1 MVEFKVVVNDT
12 KKGVSHQVQVSG
24 HHANS
29 LIGKK
34 IGDEVDGIFIS
45 LPGYKLQITGGTD
58 KNGFAMRS
66 DFPGMARRRLLLSNS
81 KGFNAQEKGIRKKKS
96 IRGNTVNQDVVQINM
111 KVTKYSSRPI
121 EKLIEAKEKSKTDEK
136 EKPEEK
142 PKEKPEEKPEEKVEE
157 KPEEKVEEKPEE
169 KVEEKVEEETKKE
182 ATPEEPKEE
191 KKEEI
196 KEDK

>member
-58 KNGFAMRS
+58 KNGFAMRR
-66 DFPGMARRRLLLSNS
+66 DLQGITRRRLLLSKS
-81 KGFNAQEKGIRKKKS
+81 KGFNANEKGIRKKKS
-96 IRGNTVNQDVVQINM
+96 VRGNTVNQDVVQINM

-121 EKLIEAKEKSKTDEK
+121 ENLIEADEK
-136 EKPEEK
+136 TKSDTK
-142 PKEKPEEKPEEKVEE
+142 EKPEEKVEKE
-157 KPEEKVEEKPEE
+157 VKEQ
-169 KVEEKVEEETKKE
+169 ETKEQPKD
-182 ATPEEPKEE
+182 EPKEE
-191 KKEEI
+191 KKE
-196 KEDK
+196 

>member
-12 KKGVSHQVQVSG
+12 KNGKSHQVQVSG

-58 KNGFAMRS
+58 KDGFSMKS
-66 DFPGMARRRLLLSNS
+66 DLPGMGRRRLLLSKS
-81 KGFNAQEKGIRKKKS
+81 KGFNPPEDGMRKKKS
-96 IRGNTVNQDVVQINM
+96 VRGNTVNQDVVQINM

-121 EKLIEAKEKSKTDEK
+121 ENLIQAKEKSESD
-136 EKPEEK
+136 
-142 PKEKPEEKPEEKVEE
+142 
-157 KPEEKVEEKPEE
+157 
-169 KVEEKVEEETKKE
+169 KKE
-182 ATPEEPKEE
+182 EDKEEVKEGPKEEPKEE
-191 KKEEI
+191 KTEEVKDEKKEKNEG
-196 KEDK
+196 EQE

>member
-12 KKGVSHQVQVSG
+12 KSGKSYQIPVSG

-58 KNGFAMRS
+58 KDGFTMRQDLPGITRRKILLS
-66 DFPGMARRRLLLSNS
+66 DGMGFHEIEPGM
-81 KGFNAQEKGIRKKKS
+81 RKKKS
-96 IRGNTVNQDVVQINM
+96 MRGNTIGQDIVQINM
-111 KVTKYSSRPI
+111 KVTKHSSKSI
-121 EKLIEAKEKSKTDEK
+121 NSLLKSEEKSVK
-136 EKPEEK
+136 ET
-142 PKEKPEEKPEEKVEE
+142 VEN
-157 KPEEKVEEKPEE
+157 
-169 KVEEKVEEETKKE
+169 KKE
-182 ATPEEPKEE
+182 LEGK
-191 KKEEI
+191 